1 LDINLAAIGGAFF
14 KMLTS
19 LTIKN
24 FRLFKELSIER
35 LGRVNL
41 VVGKNNSGKSALLE
55 AVELYASNG
64 SIINVLADLVTNR
77 QETWKGQL
85 QSEDDATQINP
96 IRHLFFGHRIP
107 DLGQQGIV
115 LGPIGKE
122 SEQLHLFLAAYRVE
136 ENEDGISRRVLV
148 PTHDLTL
155 DSTDLELALAVRQGN
170 GVRRVL
176 RLDRDFDLATRS
188 FPRTTQL
195 GGPLAKTA
203 VEVVPTR
210 NMTEERLA
218 TLWDQINLTEMADE
232 VVHGLQLLDSRIEGV
247 AFVEAALR
255 RNRNARIPIIKLRHL
270 AEPLPL
276 KTMGDGITRIFHII
290 VALVNARNGIL
301 LIDEFENG
309 LHWSVQPKVW
319 EIVFRLAK
327 LLNVQVFATTHSR
340 DCVVGFEHAWKDHQE
355 SGAFFR
361 LNAKLDHEITV
372 TPYAY
377 GTLSDALETDVE
389 IR

>member
-1 LDINLAAIGGAFF
+1 
-14 KMLTS
+14 MLTS

-64 SIINVLADLVTNR
+64 SITNVLIDLVTNR
-77 QETWKGQL
+77 QEIWKGL
-85 QSEDDATQINP
+85 SQSEDEAAQINP

-107 DLGQQGIV
+107 ELGREGII
-115 LGPIGKE
+115 LGPVGRE
-122 SEQLHLFLAAYRVE
+122 SEQLHIFLGAYRHEV
-136 ENEDGISRRVLV
+136 NEDNILRRVLV
-148 PTHDLTL
+148 PTDDLPQ
-155 DSTDLELALAVRQGN
+155 DPSELELALVARQGN
-170 GVRRVL
+170 GIRRIL
-176 RLDRDFDLATRS
+176 RLERDLDFESRTFTRN
-188 FPRTTQL
+188 TLL
-195 GGPLAKTA
+195 GGALSKSV

-232 VVHGLQLLDSRIEGV
+232 VVVGLQLLDARIEGV
-247 AFVEAALR
+247 AFVEGSLR

-290 VALVNARNGIL
+290 VALVNARNGVL
-301 LIDEFENG
+301 LVDEFENG

-319 EIVFRLAK
+319 ETVFRLAK
-327 LLNVQVFATTHSR
+327 VLNVQVFATTHSR
-340 DCVVGFEHAWKDHQE
+340 DCVVGFENAWNRHQE

-361 LNAKLDHEITV
+361 LNAKLDDEITV

>member
-1 LDINLAAIGGAFF
+1 
-14 KMLTS
+14 MLTS

-24 FRLFKELSIER
+24 FRLFKELSIQT
-35 LGRVNL
+35 LARVNL

-64 SIINVLADLVTNR
+64 SITNVLIDLVTNR
-77 QETWKGQL
+77 QETWKGQS
-85 QSEDDATQINP
+85 QSEDEAAQINP
-96 IRHLFFGHRIP
+96 IRHLFFGHKIP
-107 DLGQQGIV
+107 EPGHHGIV
-115 LGPIGKE
+115 VGPIGTE
-122 SEQLHLFLAAYRVE
+122 SEQLHIFLAAYRVE
-136 ENEDGISRRVLV
+136 VNEDNTLRKVLV
-148 PTHDLTL
+148 PAHDLPPDL
-155 DSTDLELALAVRQGN
+155 SELELALVARQGN
-170 GVRRVL
+170 GIRRIL
-176 RLDRDFDLATRS
+176 RLERDLDSEARS
-188 FPRTTQL
+188 FGRNTLL
-195 GGPLAKTA
+195 GGSISKTA
-203 VEVVPTR
+203 IEVVPTR

-232 VVHGLQLLDSRIEGV
+232 VVVGLQLLDSRVEGV
-247 AFVEAALR
+247 AFVEGGSR

-270 AEPLPL
+270 TEPLPL

-290 VALVNARNGIL
+290 VGLVNARNGIL

-319 EIVFRLAK
+319 ETVFRLAK
-327 LLNVQVFATTHSR
+327 ILNVQVFATTHSR
-340 DCVVGFEHAWKDHQE
+340 DCVVGFEHAWKDHQD

>member
-1 LDINLAAIGGAFF
+1 
-14 KMLTS
+14 MLTS

-24 FRLFKELSIER
+24 FRLFKELSIQR
-35 LGRVNL
+35 LGKVNL

-64 SIINVLADLVTNR
+64 SITNVLVDLVTNR
-77 QETWKGQL
+77 QETWKGQS
-85 QSEDDATQINP
+85 QSEDEAAQINP
-96 IRHLFFGHRIP
+96 IRHLFFGHKIP
-107 DLGQQGIV
+107 ELGREGIV
-115 LGPIGKE
+115 LGPVGKE
-122 SEQLHLFLAAYRVE
+122 SEQLNIFLAAYRVE
-136 ENEDGISRRVLV
+136 VNEENILRRVLV
-148 PTHDLTL
+148 PTHDLPPDL
-155 DSTDLELALAVRQGN
+155 SELELALVARQGN
-170 GVRRVL
+170 GVRRIL
-176 RLDRDFDLATRS
+176 RLERDLDSEARS
-188 FPRTTQL
+188 FARNTLL
-195 GGPLAKTA
+195 GGPLLRAA

-232 VVHGLQLLDSRIEGV
+232 VVVGLQLLDSRVEGV
-247 AFVEAALR
+247 AFVEGALR

-276 KTMGDGITRIFHII
+276 KTMGDGITRIFQII

-319 EIVFRLAK
+319 ETVFRLAK

-340 DCVVGFEHAWKDHQE
+340 DCVVGFEHAWKEHPD

-361 LNAKLDHEITV
+361 LNAKLHDEISV
-372 TPYAY
+372 TPYEY

>member
-1 LDINLAAIGGAFF
+1 
-14 KMLTS
+14 MLTS

-64 SIINVLADLVTNR
+64 SITNVLIDLVTNR
-77 QETWKGQL
+77 QEIWKGL
-85 QSEDDATQINP
+85 SQSEDEAAQINP

-107 DLGQQGIV
+107 ELGREGII
-115 LGPIGKE
+115 LGPVGRE
-122 SEQLHLFLAAYRVE
+122 SEQLHIFLGAYRHEV
-136 ENEDGISRRVLV
+136 NEDNILRRVLV
-148 PTHDLTL
+148 PTDDLPQ
-155 DSTDLELALAVRQGN
+155 DPSELELALVARQGN
-170 GVRRVL
+170 GIRRIL
-176 RLDRDFDLATRS
+176 RLERDLDFESRTFTRN
-188 FPRTTQL
+188 TLL
-195 GGPLAKTA
+195 GGALSKSV

-232 VVHGLQLLDSRIEGV
+232 VVVGLQLLDARIEGV
-247 AFVEAALR
+247 AFVEGSLR

-290 VALVNARNGIL
+290 VALVNARNGVL
-301 LIDEFENG
+301 LVDEFENG

-319 EIVFRLAK
+319 ETVFRLAK
-327 LLNVQVFATTHSR
+327 VLNVQVFATTHSR
-340 DCVVGFEHAWKDHQE
+340 DCVVGFEHAWNRHQE

-361 LNAKLDHEITV
+361 LNAKLDDEITV